1 MQQVYNTQWKNEKN
15 TAVALGYFDG
25 IHIGHQ
31 FLIKQAIQYAADHAL
46 SPAVFT
52 FTKNVKLG
60 HKGKDILSLS
70 QKTEIM
76 EKMGIELFYSPDFIE
91 FAGFTPEEF
100 VEDILIGSM
109 GAKAVFCGENFFF
122 GKNRSGNVAV
132 LKELCA
138 EKGVEVFIV
147 PTVELDGIT
156 VSSSEIRKA
165 LAEGNI
171 PFASRMLG
179 RPYAIDFR
187 VVHGKKLGRKMG
199 TPTINQ
205 IYPDSMCTPKEGV
218 YITATVVDG
227 KSYPSATGYGD
238 RPTVNGTYQSCETT
252 ILGFSGD
259 LYEENIKVEFYKYL
273 FPTQKF
279 ENVSQLAEMI
289 TAALEHADNYF
300 KEEEH
305 HSEK

>member
-1 MQQVYNTQWKNEKN
+1 M
-15 TAVALGYFDG
+15 
-25 IHIGHQ
+25 
-31 FLIKQAIQYAADHAL
+31 
-46 SPAVFT
+46 FT

-60 HKGKDILSLS
+60 HKGKDILSAG
-70 QKTEIM
+70 QKVEIM
-76 EKMGIELFYSPDFIE
+76 ENMGIELFYSPDFIE

-100 VEDILIGSM
+100 VEDILVESM

-122 GKNRSGNVAV
+122 GKNRSGNVTV
-132 LKELCA
+132 LKKLCA

-165 LAEGNI
+165 LAEGDI
-171 PFASRMLG
+171 PLANRMLG
-179 RPYAIDFR
+179 RPYTIDFR

-218 YITATVVDG
+218 YITATVVEG
-227 KSYPSATGYGD
+227 RRYPSATGYGD

-252 ILGFSGD
+252 IADFDGD
-259 LYEENIKVEFYKYL
+259 LYEEKIRVEFYEYL

-279 ENVSQLAEMI
+279 ENISQLSDMI
-289 TAALEHADNYF
+289 HRALEKSGEYMNSNNLKQDI
-300 KEEEH
+300 
-305 HSEK
+305 

>member
-1 MQQVYNTQWKNEKN
+1 MQEVYQTQWKNSKN

-25 IHIGHQ
+25 VHIGHQ
-31 FLIKQAIQYAADHAL
+31 FLIEQAKQYAAQNNL

-60 HKGKDILSLS
+60 HKGKDILSTA
-70 QKTEIM
+70 QKIEIM
-76 EKMGIELFYSPDFIE
+76 KNMGVELFYSPDFIE

-100 VEDILIGSM
+100 VEDILIDSM

-122 GKNRSGNVAV
+122 GKNRAGNVTV
-132 LKELCA
+132 LRELCA
-138 EKGVEVFIV
+138 QRGVEVFIV

-165 LAEGNI
+165 LAEGDI
-171 PFASRMLG
+171 PFANSMLG
-179 RPYAIDFR
+179 RPYTIDFK

-227 KSYPSATGYGD
+227 VRYPSATGYGD

-252 ILGFSGD
+252 IADFDGD
-259 LYEENIKVEFYKYL
+259 LYEKNVKVEFCRYL

-279 ENVSQLAEMI
+279 ENISQLAEMI
-289 TAALEHADNYF
+289 EKALEQSRQYVD
-300 KEEEH
+300 KRR
-305 HSEK
+305 

>member
-1 MQQVYNTQWKNEKN
+1 MQEVYRTQWKNEKH

-25 IHIGHQ
+25 VHIGHQ
-31 FLIKQAIQYAADHAL
+31 SLIGQAKQYAEKHNL

-60 HKGKDILSLS
+60 HKGKDILSTA
-70 QKTEIM
+70 QKIEIM
-76 EKMGIELFYSPDFIE
+76 KDMGVELFYSPDFIE

-100 VEDILIGSM
+100 VEDILIESM

-122 GKNRSGNVAV
+122 GKNRAGNVTV
-132 LKELCA
+132 LKELCGA
-138 EKGVEVFIV
+138 KGVEVFIV

-171 PFASRMLG
+171 PFANKMLG
-179 RPYAIDFR
+179 RPYTIDFK

-218 YITATVVDG
+218 YITATIVDG
-227 KSYPSATGYGD
+227 KKYPSATGFGN
-238 RPTVNGTYQSCETT
+238 RPTVNGTYESCETT
-252 ILGFSGD
+252 IADFSDD
-259 LYEENIKVEFYKYL
+259 LYEKNIKVEFHQYL

-279 ENVSQLAEMI
+279 ENISQLAQMI
-289 TAALEHADNYF
+289 EQALEKSRRFISQNI
-300 KEEEH
+300 
-305 HSEK
+305 

>member
-31 FLIKQAIQYAADHAL
+31 FLIEQAIQYAADHAL

-76 EKMGIELFYSPDFIE
+76 EKMRIELFYSPDFIE

-165 LAEGNI
+165 LAEGDI

>member
-1 MQQVYNTQWKNEKN
+1 MQQVYNTQWKNDRN

-31 FLIKQAIQYAADHAL
+31 FLIGQTKQYAAENNL

-60 HKGKDILSLS
+60 HKGKDILSAG
-70 QKTEIM
+70 QKAEIM
-76 EKMGIELFYSPDFIE
+76 ENMGIELFYSPDFIE

-100 VEDILIGSM
+100 VEDILVESM

-122 GKNRSGNVAV
+122 GKNRSGNVTV
-132 LKELCA
+132 LKKLCT

-165 LAEGNI
+165 LAEGDI
-171 PFASRMLG
+171 PLANRMLG
-179 RPYAIDFR
+179 RPYTIDFR

-218 YITATVVDG
+218 YITATVVEG
-227 KSYPSATGYGD
+227 RRYPSATGYGD

-252 ILGFSGD
+252 IADFDGD
-259 LYEENIKVEFYKYL
+259 LYEEKVRVEFYEYL

-279 ENVSQLAEMI
+279 ENISQLSDMI
-289 TAALEHADNYF
+289 HRALEKSGEYMNSNNLKQDI
-300 KEEEH
+300 
-305 HSEK
+305 

>member
-1 MQQVYNTQWKNEKN
+1 MQEVYQTQWKNNKN

-25 IHIGHQ
+25 VHIGHQ
-31 FLIKQAIQYAADHAL
+31 FLIGQAKEYAQQNNL

-52 FTKNVKLG
+52 FTKNIKLG
-60 HKGKDILSLS
+60 HKGKDILSLQ
-70 QKTEIM
+70 QKVRIM
-76 EKMGIELFYSPDFIE
+76 SEMGVELFYSPDFIA

-100 VEDILIGSM
+100 VEDILIESM

-122 GKNRSGNVAV
+122 GKNRAGNVEV
-132 LKELCA
+132 LREICA
-138 EKGVEVFIV
+138 KNGVEVFIV

-165 LAEGNI
+165 LSEGNI
-171 PFASRMLG
+171 EFANKMLG
-179 RPYAIDFR
+179 RPYSIDFE
-187 VVHGKKLGRKMG
+187 VVHGKKLGRQMG

-218 YITATVVDG
+218 YITATIVDG
-227 KSYPSATGYGD
+227 KCYPSATGYGD

-252 ILGFSGD
+252 ISDFSGD
-259 LYEENIKVEFYKYL
+259 LYDKNVQVKFFKYL

-279 ENVSQLAEMI
+279 ENISQLAQMI
-289 TAALEHADNYF
+289 EQALEEARKYF
-300 KEEEH
+300 K
-305 HSEK
+305 

>member
-1 MQQVYNTQWKNEKN
+1 M
-15 TAVALGYFDG
+15 
-25 IHIGHQ
+25 
-31 FLIKQAIQYAADHAL
+31 
-46 SPAVFT
+46 FT

-60 HKGKDILSLS
+60 HKGKDILSIT
-70 QKTEIM
+70 QKIDIM
-76 EKMGIELFYSPDFIE
+76 EKMGVELFYSPDFIE
-91 FAGFTPEEF
+91 FAGYTPEEF
-100 VEDILIGSM
+100 VEDILINSM

-122 GKNRSGNVAV
+122 GKNRSGHVAV

-138 EKGVEVFIV
+138 QKGVEVFIV
-147 PTVELDGIT
+147 PTVELDGLT

-171 PFASRMLG
+171 PLANRMLG
-179 RPYAIDFR
+179 RPYTIDFR

-252 ILGFSGD
+252 IADFNGD
-259 LYEENIKVEFYKYL
+259 LYEENVRVEFYKYL
-273 FPTQKF
+273 FPTQRF
-279 ENVSQLAEMI
+279 ENISQLAEMI
-289 TAALEHADNYF
+289 ENALRESRVHA
-300 KEEEH
+300 EERAQL
-305 HSEK
+305 

>member
-1 MQQVYNTQWKNEKN
+1 MQEVYQTHWKNNKS

-25 IHIGHQ
+25 VHIGHQ
-31 FLIKQAIQYAADHAL
+31 FLIGQAKQYAEEHGL

-60 HKGKDILSLS
+60 HKGKDILSVE
-70 QKTEIM
+70 QKVSIM
-76 EKMGIELFYSPDFIE
+76 RDMGVELFYSPDFVA
-91 FAGFTPEEF
+91 FAGLDPEEF
-100 VEDILIGSM
+100 VEDILIESM

-122 GKNRSGNVAV
+122 GKNRAGNVTV

-138 EKGVEVFIV
+138 ARGVEVFIV
-147 PTVELDGIT
+147 PTVELDGVT
-156 VSSSEIRKA
+156 VSSSEIRNA

-171 PFASRMLG
+171 SWANKMLG
-179 RPYAIDFR
+179 RPYSIDFT

-227 KSYPSATGYGD
+227 VRYPSATGYGD

-252 ILGFSGD
+252 IGGFSAD
-259 LYEENIKVEFYKYL
+259 LYEKKVKVEFYDYL

-279 ENVSQLAEMI
+279 ENISQLAQMI
-289 TAALEHADNYF
+289 ENALEKAREYM
-300 KEEEH
+300 
-305 HSEK
+305 EKQGING

>member
-1 MQQVYNTQWKNEKN
+1 MQEVYQTQWKNSKN

-25 IHIGHQ
+25 VHIGHQ
-31 FLIKQAIQYAADHAL
+31 FLIEQAKQYAADNNL

-60 HKGKDILSLS
+60 HKGKDILSTA
-70 QKTEIM
+70 QKIEIM
-76 EKMGIELFYSPDFIE
+76 KDMGVELFYSPDFIE

-100 VEDILIGSM
+100 VEDILIDSM

-122 GKNRSGNVAV
+122 GKNRAGNVTV
-132 LKELCA
+132 LRELCA
-138 EKGVEVFIV
+138 QRGVEVFIV
-147 PTVELDGIT
+147 PTVEFDGIT

-171 PFASRMLG
+171 PLANSMLG
-179 RPYAIDFR
+179 RPYTIDFK

-227 KSYPSATGYGD
+227 KRYPSATGYGD

-252 ILGFSGD
+252 IADFEGD
-259 LYEENIKVEFYKYL
+259 LYEKNVKVEFCSYL

-279 ENVSQLAEMI
+279 ENISQLADMI
-289 TAALEHADNYF
+289 EKALEQSRRY
-300 KEEEH
+300 EQERTQP
-305 HSEK
+305 